1 MKLTSKVNALLG
13 KNKKSDDA
21 TFGESLKLEQIA
33 VIDDNASS
41 EDSFN
46 AAKSET
52 PSKTTR
58 SFIKHPSVLDL
69 DFMAAP
75 LAEIETMQPQPLKGE
90 QDLNLSTADQKTIYR
105 SQIDDNKKIAQANL
119 SPAPIVAKYEQTQTP
134 CPSTSDIALAQTLR
148 NSDASSYLLFYPDG
162 QLLEKTANFNVITG
176 VSTKEQDSIIDY
188 ISAMKVLSKANLP
201 HQDIE
206 IILQEKSAEMRKRAA
221 RGEYKSYQSIKTMN
235 GKTLEISDIY
245 TENNHLIILIRG
257 ASNQTGKSSSHDKEM
272 NELKELSQNKSDFL
286 ARISHEIRTPLNA
299 IVGMTDALRDEV
311 TNEEARQTASFIADA
326 AENLDNIL
334 NQTLEQERLSTSTI
348 ILEEQAVNIN
358 DLVQSTAKLWGKSCA
373 DKGLELNVR
382 ISPDLPERVAL
393 DSSRFRQCLTNILSN
408 AVKFTNS
415 GNVMVAVAPMNLES
429 VHPKILV
436 AVRDTGIGI
445 SDEALENVFKPY
457 RQGDATIQRRFGGSG
472 LGMSITKHIV
482 DAMNGHIKINSV
494 EGAGSTVAITLPLK
508 RPDADTLATHSN
520 QETIAVKSE
529 NIPAETFHK
538 HISNIQDGPTKVAND
553 TEVRKNVAIVPS
565 DYSGFDVLIVEDN
578 PINQAVVKKLLT
590 NHIHSMEFA
599 FHGEEAL
606 ELLETKTF
614 DVILMDIHMPVK
626 DGIET
631 TLEIRNSGKAWAD
644 TVIVALTA
652 DPDYQQKRVCRNI
665 GMNDALSKPV
675 KRQELLDVMQ
685 RVLMDRIS
693 MTNKQLTA

>member
-245 TENNHLIILIRG
+245 TENNHLIILIRD

-520 QETIAVKSE
+520 QETID
-529 NIPAETFHK
+529 IL
-538 HISNIQDGPTKVAND
+538 
-553 TEVRKNVAIVPS
+553 AI
-565 DYSGFDVLIVEDN
+565 Y
-578 PINQAVVKKLLT
+578 
-590 NHIHSMEFA
+590 
-599 FHGEEAL
+599 
-606 ELLETKTF
+606 KT
-614 DVILMDIHMPVK
+614 
-626 DGIET
+626 
-631 TLEIRNSGKAWAD
+631 
-644 TVIVALTA
+644 
-652 DPDYQQKRVCRNI
+652 DPQK
-665 GMNDALSKPV
+665 
-675 KRQELLDVMQ
+675 
-685 RVLMDRIS
+685 
-693 MTNKQLTA
+693 

>member
-245 TENNHLIILIRG
+245 TENNHLIILIRD